1 MFLDDKSGFK
11 GVKEDQSFYI
21 NQNGNLVIVFGLY
34 EIAPY
39 SSGIIEFI
47 IPEKVIQAIK
57 AYD

>member
-1 MFLDDKSGFK
+1 
-11 GVKEDQSFYI
+11 
-21 NQNGNLVIVFGLY
+21 LVIVFGLY

-39 SSGIIEFI
+39 SSGMIEFI